1 MIFFLMNIANP
12 GIIRRMNAAP
22 ELNQPL
28 RAKLI
33 YNPMSGG
40 AIAASMRLRN
50 VITEL
55 QELRILPEVYL
66 VQDDSDLKSIVG
78 DALRR
83 RFELTI
89 VCGGDGTVDSVAAAL
104 ACKRMR
110 LGILPAGTQN
120 NIALSL
126 GIPVDLHQAAALL
139 RSGQQISVDLG
150 VAICQGKQRLFLEA
164 CSVGLL
170 SALFPAADDIQ
181 HGNLAR
187 IGDLLAT
194 LVTSQAANISLRI
207 ENERQVDAQGHVVL
221 AANMPY
227 LGPHFPVTSEH
238 AFNDGFLDVLVF
250 ANLSKLELLG
260 NAVQTASGGA
270 EDARIRRF
278 RAHSVTIDSHPPMPV
293 MVDGFPMGEGQV
305 HLQMKRKA
313 LTIIAGEIGR
323 NSRENST
330 ADSLDGR

>member
-1 MIFFLMNIANP
+1 
-12 GIIRRMNAAP
+12 MNAAP
-22 ELNQPL
+22 VFDRPL

-33 YNPMSGG
+33 YNPMAGG
-40 AIAASMRLRN
+40 ANVASARLLN

-66 VQDDSDLKSIVG
+66 VAQGSDLQWVVR

-83 RFELTI
+83 RFDLLI
-89 VCGGDGTVDSVAAAL
+89 VYGGDGTVDSVAAAL
-104 ACKRMR
+104 AGKRMR

-126 GIPVDLHQAAALL
+126 GIPVDLHQAASLF
-139 RSGQQISVDLG
+139 RSGRPISVDLG
-150 VAICQGKQRLFLEA
+150 IATCQGKRRYFLEA

-194 LVTSQAANISLRI
+194 LVSSQAADFSLRI
-207 ENERQVDAQGHVVL
+207 DNKKQASAQGHVVL

-227 LGPHFPVTSEH
+227 LGPHFPVTSEQ

-278 RAHSVTIDSHPPMPV
+278 RAQSVTIDSHPAMPV

-305 HLQMKRKA
+305 HLQMRRNA
-313 LTIIAGEIGR
+313 LTVIAGEIGR
-323 NSRENST
+323 NSPENLT
-330 ADSLDGR
+330 ADSFDDG

>member
-1 MIFFLMNIANP
+1 
-12 GIIRRMNAAP
+12 MNAVGI
-22 ELNQPL
+22 NGQK

-33 YNPMSGG
+33 YNPMSGST
-40 AIAASMRLRN
+40 IAASMRLMN
-50 VITEL
+50 VISEL
-55 QELRILPEVYL
+55 QELRIRPEVYL
-66 VQDDSDLKSIVG
+66 VQRESDLKAVVR

-83 RFELTI
+83 RFELII

-104 ACKRMR
+104 AGKRMR

-120 NIALSL
+120 NVALSL
-126 GIPVDLHQAAALL
+126 GIPADLHQAAALL
-139 RSGQQISVDLG
+139 RSGRQISVDLG
-150 VAICQGKQRLFLEA
+150 VATCQGKRRYFLEA

-194 LVTSQAANISLRI
+194 LVASQAAKIRLRI
-207 ENERQVDAQGHVVL
+207 DNEELVDTQGHVVL

-278 RAHSVTIDSHPPMPV
+278 RAHSVTIESHPAMPV
-293 MVDGFPMGEGQV
+293 MVDGYSMGEGRV
-305 HLQMKRKA
+305 HLRMHRNA

-323 NSRENST
+323 NSREYPN
-330 ADSLDGR
+330 ADRFDGR

>member
-1 MIFFLMNIANP
+1 MT
-12 GIIRRMNAAP
+12 AAP
-22 ELNQPL
+22 VLDHPL

-33 YNPMSGG
+33 YNPKSGG
-40 AIAASMRLRN
+40 AVIASLRLLN

-66 VQDDSDLKSIVG
+66 VQQGSDLKSVVG

-83 RFELTI
+83 RFELVI
-89 VCGGDGTVDSVAAAL
+89 VCGGDGTVDSVASAL
-104 ACKRMR
+104 AGKRMR

-120 NIALSL
+120 NVALSL
-126 GIPVDLHQAAALL
+126 GIPADLHQAAALL

-150 VAICQGKQRLFLEA
+150 VATCQGKRRLFLEA

-187 IGDLLAT
+187 FGDLLAT
-194 LVTSQAANISLRI
+194 LVSSQAANISLRI
-207 ENERQVDAQGHVVL
+207 DNDRRIDTQGHVVL
-221 AANMPY
+221 ATNMPY
-227 LGPHFPVTSEH
+227 LGPHFPVASEH
-238 AFNDGFLDVLVF
+238 AFNDGLMDVLVF

-270 EDARIRRF
+270 EDARIHRF
-278 RAHSVTIDSHPPMPV
+278 RAHSVTIESQPAMPV
-293 MVDGFPMGEGQV
+293 MVDGFSMGEGRV
-305 HLQMKRKA
+305 HLRMFHNA
-313 LTIIAGEIGR
+313 LSIIAGEIGR
-323 NSRENST
+323 NSPENSI
-330 ADSLDGR
+330 ADLFDGR